1 MTQLSTIHS
10 IYLPTTDIHAIT
22 QAPICRRNMV
32 QYLFH
37 LNTIILTQSYPATST
52 TTLFFNDNALN
63 QTLHILHKQSFKFLY
78 TTFMAVTHNP
88 TANLGRV
95 YHKALER
102 DGGPILDHLNLHISC
117 NINRGSARFCLI
129 SLIKYYTPISDVTNE
144 KVAKLVDFCFV
155 IIFNF

>member
-1 MTQLSTIHS
+1 MTQLSTIQS
-10 IYLPTTDIHAIT
+10 IYLPTTDIHAIS
-22 QAPICRRNMV
+22 QAPICRRNIV

-37 LNTIILTQSYPATST
+37 SDTIILTQTYPATST

-63 QTLHILHKQSFKFLY
+63 QILYILHKYSFKFLY
-78 TTFMAVTHNP
+78 TTFMAVTHSF

-95 YHKALER
+95 YHKVLER

-129 SLIKYYTPISDVTNE
+129 LLIRYYTPISDVTNE
-144 KVAKLVDFCFV
+144 KVAKLVDLCFV

>member
-10 IYLPTTDIHAIT
+10 IYLPTTDMHTIT

-129 SLIKYYTPISDVTNE
+129 LLITYYTPISDVTNE
-144 KVAKLVDFCFV
+144 KAAKLVDFCFV